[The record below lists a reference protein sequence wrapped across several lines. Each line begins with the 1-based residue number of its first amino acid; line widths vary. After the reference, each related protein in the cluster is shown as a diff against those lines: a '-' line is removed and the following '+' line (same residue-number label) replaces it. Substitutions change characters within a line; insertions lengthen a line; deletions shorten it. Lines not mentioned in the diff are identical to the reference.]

1 MLARSINLTSLTSGG
16 VAVVV
21 GATGGIGAALVHAI
35 AQSGQFCEVREFG
48 RTTSQVLDLFSE
60 ETIEA
65 AAASIDNSALQPRL
79 IVDAT
84 GLLHGDGLMP
94 EKSMTQLDGAQL
106 AKLFAVNATGPA
118 LLMKHF
124 LPLLPKEGKSVF
136 ATLSA
141 KVGSIGDNQLGGW
154 YGYRASKAALNQ
166 FVRTAAIEL
175 KRRKPSAVCV
185 ALHPGT
191 VATDL
196 SSPFA
201 KSGLTLQ
208 SPEEAAG
215 RLLTSIEGLSADQS
229 GGFFSYEGEVL
240 PW

>member
-1 MLARSINLTSLTSGG
+1 MLARSINLTSLPPDG

-21 GATGGIGAALVHAI
+21 GATGGIGRAFVNAI
-35 AQSGQFCEVREFG
+35 SKSGRFSGVREFG
-48 RTTSQVLDLFSE
+48 RSTSPALDLLSE
-60 ETIEA
+60 ESIEET
-65 AAASIDNSALQPRL
+65 AASIANSAALPRL

-84 GLLHGDGLMP
+84 GLLHGGGMMP
-94 EKSMTQLDGAQL
+94 EKSIAQLDSAHL
-106 AKLFAVNATGPA
+106 ARLFAVNATGPA

-124 LPLLPKEGKSVF
+124 LPLLPKDGKSVF

-201 KSGLTLQ
+201 QSGLALQ
-208 SPEEAAG
+208 PPEEAAE
-215 RLLTSIEGLSADQS
+215 RLLMTIDELSPDDT
-229 GGFFSYEGEVL
+229 GGFFSYEGKAL

>member
-1 MLARSINLTSLTSGG
+1 MLARSINLTSLPPGG

-21 GATGGIGAALVHAI
+21 GATGGIGCALVHAV
-35 AQSGQFCEVREFG
+35 AKSGRFSEVREFG
-48 RTTSQVLDLFSE
+48 RSTSPAVDLLSE
-60 ETIEA
+60 ETIEET
-65 AAASIDNSALQPRL
+65 AASIANSAALPRL

-84 GLLHGDGLMP
+84 GLLHEGGMMP
-94 EKSMTQLDGAQL
+94 EKSIAQLDGAQL
-106 AKLFAVNATGPA
+106 ARLFAVNATGPA

-201 KSGLTLQ
+201 KSGLALQ
-208 SPEEAAG
+208 SPEEAAE
-215 RLLTSIEGLSADQS
+215 RLLMTIDELSADET
-229 GGFFSYEGEVL
+229 GGFFSYEGKAL

>member
-1 MLARSINLTSLTSGG
+1 MLARSINLTSLPPGG

-21 GATGGIGAALVHAI
+21 GATGGIGRALVHAI
-35 AQSGQFCEVREFG
+35 AKLGRFSEVREFG
-48 RTTSQVLDLFSE
+48 RSTSPALDLLSE
-60 ETIEA
+60 ESIEKT
-65 AAASIDNSALQPRL
+65 AASIGNSAALPRL

-84 GLLHGDGLMP
+84 GLLHGSGMMP
-94 EKSMTQLDGAQL
+94 EKSIAQLDSAQL
-106 AKLFAVNATGPA
+106 ARLFAVNATGPA

-141 KVGSIGDNQLGGW
+141 KVGSIGDNKLGGW

-201 KSGLTLQ
+201 KSGLALQ
-208 SPEEAAG
+208 SPEEAAE
-215 RLLTSIEGLSADQS
+215 RLLMTIDQLSADET
-229 GGFFSYEGEVL
+229 GGFFSYEGNAL

>member
-1 MLARSINLTSLTSGG
+1 MAGSINLTSLPTGG

-21 GATGGIGAALVHAI
+21 GATGGIGRAIVHAI
-35 AQSGQFCEVREFG
+35 EKSGRFSEIRELG
-48 RTTSQVLDLFSE
+48 RSTSPVLDLLSE
-60 ETIEA
+60 ESIEGT
-65 AAASIDNSALQPRL
+65 AASIANAAALPRL
-79 IVDAT
+79 IIDAT
-84 GLLHGDGLMP
+84 GLLHGGGLMP
-94 EKSMTQLDGAQL
+94 EKSIAQLDGAQL
-106 AKLFAVNATGPA
+106 ARLFAVNATGPA

-124 LPLLPKEGKSVF
+124 LPLLPKDGKSVF

-175 KRRKPSAVCV
+175 KRRNPSALCV

-191 VATDL
+191 VATGL

-201 KSGLTLQ
+201 KSGLTVQ
-208 SPEEAAG
+208 SPDEAAE
-215 RLLTSIEGLSADQS
+215 RLLTTIDELSMDQS
-229 GGFFSYEGEVL
+229 GGFFSYRGEAL